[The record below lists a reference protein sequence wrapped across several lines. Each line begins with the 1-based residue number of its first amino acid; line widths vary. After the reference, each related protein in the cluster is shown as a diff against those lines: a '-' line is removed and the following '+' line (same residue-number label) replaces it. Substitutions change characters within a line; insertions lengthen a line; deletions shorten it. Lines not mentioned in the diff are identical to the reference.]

1 MSDWLAQNGEAVTNA
16 SKASMQTYLEQNLRP
31 LQDGVYIGK
40 MQNDGWGSQTGDENA
55 VIGSYKRIEPWQT
68 TGIGISSGDA
78 DAIVIQHGGYRLG
91 IALTEPS
98 DAMKWGSVQNNSS
111 VGYQTSGDLNTFD
124 GSTRTAGI
132 MASSYYKND
141 DPATYGVAYCW
152 NYMTKRTEGSK
163 ICQIGKHNW
172 WLPTMGDL
180 ALIHQHFETINLAL
194 QRIKDAGKQ
203 SVSLLQ
209 RTHYWSCVEYSGG
222 NAWRLYFSNGLRNAN
237 GKVDGSFRV
246 RPVTALISRIR
257 ETIVMVKAEDMMA
270 AYFDC
275 HSIKHHR
282 LMR

>member
-1 MSDWLAQNGEAVTNA
+1 MAIKTRKISDWLSANGQAITNA
-16 SKASMQTYLEQNLRP
+16 SADSMKAYLEQNLRP

-40 MQNDGWGSQTGDENA
+40 IQNNGWGAQTGDETAN
-55 VIGSYKRIEPWQT
+55 IGSYMRIEPWQT
-68 TGIGISSGDA
+68 TSIGISSGDA

-98 DAMKWGSVQNNSS
+98 ATMKWGSVQNGNS
-111 VGYQTSGDLNTFD
+111 VGYQTSGNMNTFD

-141 DPATYGVAYCW
+141 DPATYAVAYCW

-163 ICQIGKHNW
+163 ICQIGKHHW

-180 ALIHQHFETINLAL
+180 SLIHQHFETINLAL

-209 RTHYWSCVEYSGG
+209 RADYWSCVEYSGSS
-222 NAWRLYFSNGLRNAN
+222 AWLLDFNNGLRGNN
-237 GKVDGSFRV
+237 GKVDYSTRV
-246 RPVTALISRIR
+246 RPVTA
-257 ETIVMVKAEDMMA
+257 
-270 AYFDC
+270 F
-275 HSIKHHR
+275 
-282 LMR
+282 

>member
-1 MSDWLAQNGEAVTNA
+1 MAIKTRKISDWLSANGQAITNA
-16 SKASMQTYLEQNLRP
+16 SAASMKAYMEQNLRS
-31 LQDGVYIGK
+31 LQDGVYIAK
-40 MQNDGWGSQTGDENA
+40 MQNDGWGTQTGDEDA

-98 DAMKWGSVQNNSS
+98 NGMKWGSVQNGNS

-180 ALIHQHFETINLAL
+180 ALIRQHFETINLAL

-203 SVSLLQ
+203 PVSLLL
-209 RTHYWSCVEYSGG
+209 RTLYWSCVEYSGYYAWYLHFG
-222 NAWRLYFSNGLRNAN
+222 NGNRDRN
-237 GKVDGSFRV
+237 GKGDYSTRV
-246 RPVTALISRIR
+246 RPVTA
-257 ETIVMVKAEDMMA
+257 
-270 AYFDC
+270 F
-275 HSIKHHR
+275 
-282 LMR
+282 

>member
-1 MSDWLAQNGEAVTNA
+1 MAIQTKKMSEWLSQNGEAVTNA
-16 SKASMQTYLEQNLRP
+16 SKASMKAYLEQNLRS
-31 LQDGVYIGK
+31 LQDGVYIAK
-40 MQNDGWGSQTGDENA
+40 MQNDGWGTQTGDDNA

-98 DAMKWGSVQNNSS
+98 NAMKWGSVQNDNS

-203 SVSLLQ
+203 PVSLLQ
-209 RTHYWSCVEYSGG
+209 RALYWSCVESSGYG
-222 NAWRLYFSNGLRNAN
+222 AWLLNFDYGFRFSV
-237 GKVDGSFRV
+237 GKVDNSGRV
-246 RPVTALISRIR
+246 RPVTA
-257 ETIVMVKAEDMMA
+257 
-270 AYFDC
+270 F
-275 HSIKHHR
+275 
-282 LMR
+282 

>member
-1 MSDWLAQNGEAVTNA
+1 MAINTRKISDWLSANGQAVTNA
-16 SKASMQTYLEQNLRP
+16 SKASMQAYLEQNIRP

-40 MQNDGWGSQTGDENA
+40 MQNDGWGPQTGDENA

-98 DAMKWGSVQNNSS
+98 NAMKWGSVQNNSS
-111 VGYQTSGDLNTFD
+111 VGYQTSVDLNTFD

-152 NYMTKRTEGSK
+152 NYMTNRTDGSK

-194 QRIKDAGKQ
+194 QRIKDAGNQ

-209 RTHYWSCVEYSGG
+209 RSGYWSCVETSGYG
-222 NAWRLYFSNGLRNAN
+222 AWYLTFDFGFRSYG
-237 GKVDGSFRV
+237 GKVDSSGRV
-246 RPVTALISRIR
+246 RPVTA
-257 ETIVMVKAEDMMA
+257 
-270 AYFDC
+270 F
-275 HSIKHHR
+275 
-282 LMR
+282 

>member
-1 MSDWLAQNGEAVTNA
+1 MAIQTKRMSDWLSQNGEAVTNA
-16 SKASMQTYLEQNLRP
+16 SKVSMQAYLNQNLRP

-40 MQNDGWGSQTGDENA
+40 MQNDGWGSQAGDENA
-55 VIGSYKRIEPWQT
+55 VIGSYKKIEPWQT

-98 DAMKWGSVQNNSS
+98 DAMKWGSVQNSSS
-111 VGYQTSGDLNTFD
+111 VGYQTSEDLNTFD

-141 DPATYGVAYCW
+141 DPTTYGVAYCW

-203 SVSLLQ
+203 SVSLLK
-209 RTHYWSCVEYSGG
+209 RTHYWSCVDRTAAS
-222 NAWRLYFSNGLRNAN
+222 AWFLNFSIGYRGSH
-237 GKVDGSFRV
+237 GKVDGSYRV
-246 RPVTALISRIR
+246 RPVTA
-257 ETIVMVKAEDMMA
+257 
-270 AYFDC
+270 F
-275 HSIKHHR
+275 
-282 LMR
+282 

>member
-1 MSDWLAQNGEAVTNA
+1 MAIKTRKISDWLSANGQAITNA
-16 SKASMQTYLEQNLRP
+16 SAASMKTYLEQNLRP

-40 MQNDGWGSQTGDENA
+40 IQNDGWGSQSGGETA
-55 VIGSYKRIEPWQT
+55 MIGSYMRTEPWQT
-68 TGIGISSGDA
+68 TDIGISYGDA

-98 DAMKWGSVQNNSS
+98 GAMKWGSVQNDSS

-141 DPATYGVAYCW
+141 DPATYAVAYCW

-209 RTHYWSCVEYSGG
+209 RAGYWSCVEDSGYA
-222 NAWRLYFSNGLRNAN
+222 AWNLNFSNGYRGDG
-237 GKVDGSFRV
+237 GKVGDSLRV
-246 RPVTALISRIR
+246 RPVTA
-257 ETIVMVKAEDMMA
+257 
-270 AYFDC
+270 F
-275 HSIKHHR
+275 
-282 LMR
+282 

>member
-16 SKASMQTYLEQNLRP
+16 SKASMQAYLEQNLRP

-40 MQNDGWGSQTGDENA
+40 IQNDGWGTQTGDEYAN
-55 VIGSYKRIEPWQT
+55 IGSYKRIEPWQT

-98 DAMKWGSVQNNSS
+98 NAMKWGSVQNSSS
-111 VGYQTSGDLNTFD
+111 VGYQTSGNLNTFD

-172 WLPTMGDL
+172 WMPTMGDL
-180 ALIHQHFETINLAL
+180 ALIYQHFETINLAL

-203 SVSLLQ
+203 PASLLQ
-209 RTHYWSCVEYSGG
+209 RTGYWSCVENSGYF
-222 NAWRLYFSNGLRNAN
+222 AWSLFFDNGFRTYG
-237 GKVDGSFRV
+237 GKGDYSFRV
-246 RPVTALISRIR
+246 RPVT
-257 ETIVMVKAEDMMA
+257 V
-270 AYFDC
+270 F
-275 HSIKHHR
+275 
-282 LMR
+282 

>member
-1 MSDWLAQNGEAVTNA
+1 MAIKTRKIIDWLSANGQAITNA
-16 SKASMQTYLEQNLRP
+16 SAASMKAYLEQNLRS
-31 LQDGVYIGK
+31 LQDGVYIAK
-40 MQNDGWGSQTGDENA
+40 MQNDGWGTQTGDENA

-98 DAMKWGSVQNNSS
+98 NAMKWGSVQNSSS

-180 ALIHQHFETINLAL
+180 SLIHQHFETINLAL
-194 QRIKDAGKQ
+194 QRIKNAGKQ
-203 SVSLLQ
+203 NADLLQ
-209 RTHYWSCVEYSGG
+209 RAGYWSCVEDSGYS
-222 NAWRLYFSNGLRNAN
+222 AWRLLFGGGGRLGG
-237 GKVDGSFRV
+237 GKVDSSFRV
-246 RPVTALISRIR
+246 RPVTA
-257 ETIVMVKAEDMMA
+257 
-270 AYFDC
+270 F
-275 HSIKHHR
+275 
-282 LMR
+282 

>member
-1 MSDWLAQNGEAVTNA
+1 MAIQTKKMSDWLSQNGEAVTNA
-16 SKASMQTYLEQNLRP
+16 SKASMQAYLERNLRP
-31 LQDGVYIGK
+31 LQDGVYIAK
-40 MQNDGWGSQTGDENA
+40 MQNDGWGTQTGDDNA

-98 DAMKWGSVQNNSS
+98 NAMKWGSVQNDSS
-111 VGYQTSGDLNTFD
+111 VGYHTSGDLNTFD

-141 DPATYGVAYCW
+141 VHATYGVAYCW

-194 QRIKDAGKQ
+194 QRIKDSGKQ
-203 SVSLLQ
+203 PVSLLQ
-209 RTHYWSCVEYSGG
+209 RTNYWSCVEYSGLA
-222 NAWRLYFSNGLRNAN
+222 AWVLGFDYGLRTGS
-237 GKVDGSFRV
+237 GKVDGSGPV
-246 RPVTALISRIR
+246 RPVTA
-257 ETIVMVKAEDMMA
+257 
-270 AYFDC
+270 F
-275 HSIKHHR
+275 
-282 LMR
+282 

>member
-1 MSDWLAQNGEAVTNA
+1 MAIQTKKMSDWLAQNGEAVTNA
-16 SKASMQTYLEQNLRP
+16 SKASMQAYLEQNLRP

-40 MQNDGWGSQTGDENA
+40 IQNDGWGTQTGDEYAN
-55 VIGSYKRIEPWQT
+55 IGSYKRIEPWQT

-98 DAMKWGSVQNNSS
+98 NAMKWGSVQNSSS

-172 WLPTMGDL
+172 WMPTMGDL

-209 RTHYWSCVEYSGG
+209 RAVYWSCVENSGG
-222 NAWRLYFSNGLRNAN
+222 NAWDLNFDNGLRSYY
-237 GKVDGSFRV
+237 GKVDGSYRV
-246 RPVTALISRIR
+246 RPVTA
-257 ETIVMVKAEDMMA
+257 
-270 AYFDC
+270 F
-275 HSIKHHR
+275 
-282 LMR
+282 

>member
-1 MSDWLAQNGEAVTNA
+1 MAIQTKRMSDWLSQNGEAVTNA
-16 SKASMQTYLEQNLRP
+16 SKASMQAYLNQNLRP

-40 MQNDGWGSQTGDENA
+40 MQNDGWGSQAGDENA

-98 DAMKWGSVQNNSS
+98 DAMKWGSVQNSSS

-209 RTHYWSCVEYSGG
+209 RTGYWSCVESSG
-222 NAWRLYFSNGLRNAN
+222 NSAWHLNFSNGHRNGN
-237 GKVDGSFRV
+237 GKVDYSFRV
-246 RPVTALISRIR
+246 RPVTA
-257 ETIVMVKAEDMMA
+257 
-270 AYFDC
+270 F
-275 HSIKHHR
+275 
-282 LMR
+282 

>member
-1 MSDWLAQNGEAVTNA
+1 MSDWLSQNGEAVTNA
-16 SKASMQTYLEQNLRP
+16 SKASMQAYLNQNLRP

-40 MQNDGWGSQTGDENA
+40 MQNDGWGSQAGDENA

-98 DAMKWGSVQNNSS
+98 DAMKWGSVQNSSS

-209 RTHYWSCVEYSGG
+209 RTYYWSCVENSGG
-222 NAWRLYFSNGLRNAN
+222 SAWFLGFSNGRRSGG
-237 GKVDGSFRV
+237 GKVDLSTRV
-246 RPVTALISRIR
+246 RPVTA
-257 ETIVMVKAEDMMA
+257 
-270 AYFDC
+270 F
-275 HSIKHHR
+275 
-282 LMR
+282 

>member
-1 MSDWLAQNGEAVTNA
+1 MAIQTKRMSDWLAQNGEAVTNA
-16 SKASMQTYLEQNLRP
+16 SKASMQAYLEQNLRP

-40 MQNDGWGSQTGDENA
+40 IQNDGWGTQNGDETAN
-55 VIGSYKRIEPWQT
+55 IGSYMRIEPWQT

-78 DAIVIQHGGYRLG
+78 DAIVIQHGAYRLG

-98 DAMKWGSVQNNSS
+98 GGMKWGSVQNDSS

-172 WLPTMGDL
+172 WLPTIGDL

-203 SVSLLQ
+203 SVDLLQ
-209 RTHYWSCVEYSGG
+209 RTDYWSCVEVSG
-222 NAWRLYFSNGLRNAN
+222 NSAWLLNFSNGYRSGN
-237 GKVDGSFRV
+237 GKVGHSFRV
-246 RPVTALISRIR
+246 RPVTA
-257 ETIVMVKAEDMMA
+257 
-270 AYFDC
+270 F
-275 HSIKHHR
+275 
-282 LMR
+282 

>member
-1 MSDWLAQNGEAVTNA
+1 MSDWLSQNGEAVTNA
-16 SKASMQTYLEQNLRP
+16 SKASMQAYLNQNLRP

-40 MQNDGWGSQTGDENA
+40 MQNDGWGSQAGDENA

-98 DAMKWGSVQNNSS
+98 DAMKWGSVQNSSS

-209 RTHYWSCVEYSGG
+209 RTLYWSCVESSGSH
-222 NAWRLYFSNGLRNAN
+222 AWYLNFSYGSRSFN
-237 GKVDGSFRV
+237 GKVGYSLRV
-246 RPVTALISRIR
+246 RPVTA
-257 ETIVMVKAEDMMA
+257 
-270 AYFDC
+270 F
-275 HSIKHHR
+275 
-282 LMR
+282 

>member
-246 RPVTALISRIR
+246 RPVTA
-257 ETIVMVKAEDMMA
+257 
-270 AYFDC
+270 F
-275 HSIKHHR
+275 
-282 LMR
+282 

>member
-16 SKASMQTYLEQNLRP
+16 SKASMQAYLEQNLRP

-40 MQNDGWGSQTGDENA
+40 IQNDGWGTQTGDEYAN
-55 VIGSYKRIEPWQT
+55 IGSYRRIEPWQT

-98 DAMKWGSVQNNSS
+98 NAMKWGSVQNSSS

-132 MASSYYKND
+132 MASSHYKND

-172 WLPTMGDL
+172 WMPTMGDL

-203 SVSLLQ
+203 SVSLL
-209 RTHYWSCVEYSGG
+209 RRAAYWSCVENSGDGAWGLSFDSGG
-222 NAWRLYFSNGLRNAN
+222 RGGN
-237 GKVDGSFRV
+237 GKVGGSLRV
-246 RPVTALISRIR
+246 RPVTA
-257 ETIVMVKAEDMMA
+257 
-270 AYFDC
+270 F
-275 HSIKHHR
+275 
-282 LMR
+282 

>member
-209 RTHYWSCVEYSGG
+209 RTHYWSCVEDSGRS
-222 NAWRLYFSNGLRNAN
+222 AWNLNFVIGYRSNG
-237 GKVDGSFRV
+237 GKVGNSFRV
-246 RPVTALISRIR
+246 RPVTA
-257 ETIVMVKAEDMMA
+257 
-270 AYFDC
+270 F
-275 HSIKHHR
+275 
-282 LMR
+282 

>member
-1 MSDWLAQNGEAVTNA
+1 MAIKTRKISDWLSANGQAITNA
-16 SKASMQTYLEQNLRP
+16 SADSMKAYLEQNLRS
-31 LQDGVYIGK
+31 LQDGVYIAK
-40 MQNDGWGSQTGDENA
+40 MQNDGWGTQTGDENA

-68 TGIGISSGDA
+68 TSIGISSGDA

-91 IALTEPS
+91 IAMTEPS
-98 DAMKWGSVQNNSS
+98 NSMKWGSVQNSSS

-180 ALIHQHFETINLAL
+180 SLIHQHFETINLAL
-194 QRIKDAGKQ
+194 QRIKNAGKQ
-203 SVSLLQ
+203 NADLLK
-209 RTHYWSCVEYSGG
+209 RTDYWSCVELSGNG
-222 NAWRLYFSNGLRNAN
+222 AWRLNFGNGYRDFS
-237 GKVDGSFRV
+237 GKVDNSFLV
-246 RPVTALISRIR
+246 RPVTA
-257 ETIVMVKAEDMMA
+257 
-270 AYFDC
+270 F
-275 HSIKHHR
+275 
-282 LMR
+282 

>member
-1 MSDWLAQNGEAVTNA
+1 MPIQTKRMSDWLSQNGEAVTNA
-16 SKASMQTYLEQNLRP
+16 SKASMKTYLEQNLRP

-40 MQNDGWGSQTGDENA
+40 MQNDGWGPQTGDENA

-68 TGIGISSGDA
+68 TGIGISSGNA

-98 DAMKWGSVQNNSS
+98 DAMKWGSVQNSGS
-111 VGYQTSGDLNTFD
+111 IGYQASSGLNTFD

-180 ALIHQHFETINLAL
+180 ALIQQHFETINLAL

-209 RTHYWSCVEYSGG
+209 RTDYWSCVEYSGSH
-222 NAWRLYFSNGLRNAN
+222 AWLLGFSNGYRGGD
-237 GKVDGSFRV
+237 GKVDVSTRV
-246 RPVTALISRIR
+246 RPVTA
-257 ETIVMVKAEDMMA
+257 
-270 AYFDC
+270 F
-275 HSIKHHR
+275 
-282 LMR
+282 

>member
-1 MSDWLAQNGEAVTNA
+1 MAIQTKKMSEWLSQNGEAVTNA
-16 SKASMQTYLEQNLRP
+16 SKASMKAYLEQNLRS
-31 LQDGVYIGK
+31 LQDGVYIAK
-40 MQNDGWGSQTGDENA
+40 MQNDGWGTQTGDDNA

-98 DAMKWGSVQNNSS
+98 NAMKWGSVQNDNS

-124 GSTRTAGI
+124 GATRTAGI

-203 SVSLLQ
+203 PVSLLQ
-209 RTHYWSCVEYSGG
+209 RAYYWSCVESSGG
-222 NAWRLYFSNGLRNAN
+222 YAWLLNFDNGYRDGND
-237 GKVDGSFRV
+237 KVGYSLRV
-246 RPVTALISRIR
+246 RPVTA
-257 ETIVMVKAEDMMA
+257 
-270 AYFDC
+270 F
-275 HSIKHHR
+275 
-282 LMR
+282 

>member
-1 MSDWLAQNGEAVTNA
+1 MAIQTKKMSEWLSQNGEAVTNA
-16 SKASMQTYLEQNLRP
+16 SKASMQAYLERNLRP
-31 LQDGVYIGK
+31 LQDGVYIAK
-40 MQNDGWGSQTGDENA
+40 MQNDGWGTQTGDDNA

-68 TGIGISSGDA
+68 SGIGISSGDA

-98 DAMKWGSVQNNSS
+98 NAMKWGSVQNDNS

-203 SVSLLQ
+203 PVSLLQ
-209 RTHYWSCVEYSGG
+209 RTGYWSCVEYSGYT
-222 NAWRLYFSNGLRNAN
+222 AWLLFFDNGHRSYA
-237 GKVDGSFRV
+237 GKVDDSLRV
-246 RPVTALISRIR
+246 RPVTA
-257 ETIVMVKAEDMMA
+257 
-270 AYFDC
+270 F
-275 HSIKHHR
+275 
-282 LMR
+282 

>member
-1 MSDWLAQNGEAVTNA
+1 MSDWLSQNGEAVTNA
-16 SKASMQTYLEQNLRP
+16 SKASMQAYLNQNLRP

-40 MQNDGWGSQTGDENA
+40 MQNDGWGSQAGDENA

-98 DAMKWGSVQNNSS
+98 DAMKWGSVQNSSS

-209 RTHYWSCVEYSGG
+209 RTYYWSCVEYSG
-222 NAWRLYFSNGLRNAN
+222 NSAWYLYFSIGYRSYY
-237 GKVDGSFRV
+237 GKVDNSFRV
-246 RPVTALISRIR
+246 RPVTA
-257 ETIVMVKAEDMMA
+257 
-270 AYFDC
+270 F
-275 HSIKHHR
+275 
-282 LMR
+282 

>member
-1 MSDWLAQNGEAVTNA
+1 MAIKTRKISDWLSTNGQAITNA
-16 SKASMQTYLEQNLRP
+16 SAASMKAYLEQNLRS

-40 MQNDGWGSQTGDENA
+40 MQNEGWGTQTGDENA

-98 DAMKWGSVQNNSS
+98 NAMKWGSVQNASS
-111 VGYQTSGDLNTFD
+111 VGYQTSGDMNTFD

-194 QRIKDAGKQ
+194 QRIKNAGKQ
-203 SVSLLQ
+203 SADLLQ
-209 RTHYWSCVEYSGG
+209 RAYYCSCVEYSGTY
-222 NAWRLYFSNGLRNAN
+222 AWYLNFDTGARSTS
-237 GKVDGSFRV
+237 GKADSSLRV
-246 RPVTALISRIR
+246 RPVTA
-257 ETIVMVKAEDMMA
+257 
-270 AYFDC
+270 F
-275 HSIKHHR
+275 
-282 LMR
+282 

>member
-1 MSDWLAQNGEAVTNA
+1 MAIQTKKMSEWLSQNGEAVTNA
-16 SKASMQTYLEQNLRP
+16 SKASMKAYLEQNLRS
-31 LQDGVYIGK
+31 LQDGVYIAK
-40 MQNDGWGSQTGDENA
+40 MQNDGWGTQTGDDNA

-98 DAMKWGSVQNNSS
+98 NAMKWGSVQNDSS

-203 SVSLLQ
+203 PVSLLQ
-209 RTHYWSCVEYSGG
+209 RTRYWSCVESSG
-222 NAWRLYFSNGLRNAN
+222 NLAWSLRFDGGYRNGT
-237 GKVDGSFRV
+237 GKVGTSLRV
-246 RPVTALISRIR
+246 RPVTA
-257 ETIVMVKAEDMMA
+257 
-270 AYFDC
+270 F
-275 HSIKHHR
+275 
-282 LMR
+282 

>member
-1 MSDWLAQNGEAVTNA
+1 MAIQTKKMSEWLSQNGEAVTNA
-16 SKASMQTYLEQNLRP
+16 SKASMKAYLEQNLRS
-31 LQDGVYIGK
+31 LQDGVYIAK
-40 MQNDGWGSQTGDENA
+40 MQNDGWGTQTGDDNA

-98 DAMKWGSVQNNSS
+98 NAMKWGSVQNDNS

-203 SVSLLQ
+203 PVSLLQ
-209 RTHYWSCVEYSGG
+209 RTRYWSCVELSG
-222 NAWRLYFSNGLRNAN
+222 NHAWLLNFDGGGRRYY
-237 GKVDGSFRV
+237 GKVGNSSRV
-246 RPVTALISRIR
+246 RPVTA
-257 ETIVMVKAEDMMA
+257 
-270 AYFDC
+270 F
-275 HSIKHHR
+275 
-282 LMR
+282 

>member
-1 MSDWLAQNGEAVTNA
+1 MAIQTKKMSDWLSQNGEAVTNA
-16 SKASMQTYLEQNLRP
+16 SKASMQAYLERNLRP
-31 LQDGVYIGK
+31 LQDGVYIAK
-40 MQNDGWGSQTGDENA
+40 MQNDGWGNQTGDETAN
-55 VIGSYKRIEPWQT
+55 IGSYMRIEPWQT

-98 DAMKWGSVQNNSS
+98 NAMKWGSVQNGNS

-194 QRIKDAGKQ
+194 QRIKDSGKQ
-203 SVSLLQ
+203 PVSLLQ
-209 RTHYWSCVEYSGG
+209 RANYWSCVEYSGS
-222 NAWRLYFSNGLRNAN
+222 NAWRLYFGNGNRNFG
-237 GKVDGSFRV
+237 GKVDSSYRV
-246 RPVTALISRIR
+246 RPVTA
-257 ETIVMVKAEDMMA
+257 
-270 AYFDC
+270 F
-275 HSIKHHR
+275 
-282 LMR
+282 

>member
-1 MSDWLAQNGEAVTNA
+1 MAIQTKKMSEWLSQNGEAVTNA
-16 SKASMQTYLEQNLRP
+16 SKSSMKAYLEQNLRS
-31 LQDGVYIGK
+31 LQDGVYIAK
-40 MQNDGWGSQTGDENA
+40 MQNDGWGTQTGDDNA

-98 DAMKWGSVQNNSS
+98 NAMKWGSVQNDNS

-141 DPATYGVAYCW
+141 DPSTYGVAYCW

-203 SVSLLQ
+203 PVSLLQ
-209 RTHYWSCVEYSGG
+209 RTFYWSCVETSGG
-222 NAWRLYFSNGLRNAN
+222 GAWALNCDNGLRYSF
-237 GKVDGSFRV
+237 GKVGGSLRV
-246 RPVTALISRIR
+246 RPV
-257 ETIVMVKAEDMMA
+257 A
-270 AYFDC
+270 AF
-275 HSIKHHR
+275 
-282 LMR
+282 